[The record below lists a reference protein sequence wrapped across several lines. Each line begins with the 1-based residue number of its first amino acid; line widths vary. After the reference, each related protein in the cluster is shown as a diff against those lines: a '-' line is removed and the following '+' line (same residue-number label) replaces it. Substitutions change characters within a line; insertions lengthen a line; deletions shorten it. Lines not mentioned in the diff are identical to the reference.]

1 MAERDFYQAL
11 GVAKNASDEEIKKAY
26 RKLAMKYHPDRN
38 PDNKEA
44 EARFKEVKHA
54 YEMLSDPQKRA
65 AYDQYGHAGVDP
77 NMAGMGGAARKA
89 LAASRKRSAIS
100 LAISLAARKAAG
112 ARARQGRNAARIC
125 APRSILRWSRRRMAM
140 RPNCACRAGRTV

>member
-65 AYDQYGHAGVDP
+65 AYDNTVTPASIRIWRAWAVR
-77 NMAGMGGAARKA
+77 ARKA

-125 APRSILRWSRRRMAM
+125 APR
-140 RPNCACRAGRTV
+140 

>member
-26 RKLAMKYHPDRN
+26 RKLAMKYHPTAIRTI
-38 PDNKEA
+38 
-44 EARFKEVKHA
+44 
-54 YEMLSDPQKRA
+54 KRPRRVSRKSSTRMKCSPIRKNA
-65 AYDQYGHAGVDP
+65 PHTINTVTPASIRIWRAWAVR
-77 NMAGMGGAARKA
+77 ARKA

-112 ARARQGRNAARIC
+112 ARARQ
-125 APRSILRWSRRRMAM
+125 
-140 RPNCACRAGRTV
+140 